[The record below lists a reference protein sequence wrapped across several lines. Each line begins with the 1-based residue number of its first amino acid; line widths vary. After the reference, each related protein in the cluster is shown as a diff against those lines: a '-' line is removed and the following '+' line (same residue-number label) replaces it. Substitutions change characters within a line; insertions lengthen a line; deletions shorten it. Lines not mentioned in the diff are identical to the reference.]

1 MALSSARLAP
11 WFFNCSKNNVSPA
24 YRQILSR
31 ARACARELGVYAPV
45 KVLLVENSSEL
56 SDTFAQHLRGSDRA
70 AFEVSC
76 TSMERAAALIR
87 EQAHDVYVLDATTGQ
102 LSGLEVVR
110 TLHSEGVNFPF
121 LVVTWENSLHR
132 EAMTEDCMGYFQ
144 KPIDGDALALALL
157 DAVKNYSTRCITG
170 CSREPVAA

>member
-1 MALSSARLAP
+1 MALSWERLAW

-31 ARACARELGVYAPV
+31 ARSCARELGVYAPV
-45 KVLLVENSSEL
+45 KVLLVENNTEL
-56 SDTFAQHLRGSDRA
+56 ADTFAHHLRGSDRA
-70 AFEVSC
+70 AFEVTC
-76 TSMERAAALIR
+76 TSMECAAALIR
-87 EQAHDVYVLDATTGQ
+87 EQTHDVYVLDATMSKLG
-102 LSGLEVVR
+102 GLEVVR
-110 TLHSEGVNFPF
+110 ALHAEGVNFPF

-144 KPIDGDALALALL
+144 KPVDGDALALALL

-170 CSREPVAA
+170 CIREPIAA